1 MNIDSRLLENEIFNE
16 TTNPEEVIDTSVDTI
31 PSQKYNFIIR
41 IGDLLFN
48 AFFITPL
55 VIIFW

>member
-1 MNIDSRLLENEIFNE
+1 MNIDSSLLENEIFNE
-16 TTNPEEVIDTSVDTI
+16 TTDPEEVNDTSGDTI

-41 IGDLLFN
+41 TGDLLFN